1 MVSLLSQELK
11 LFFTSPLFISLEL
24 VPVVV
29 TTALKI
35 VGGISSDL
43 AVPDKLLAIIWLMLI
58 LYSTYFELEMWRK
71 WFLNKGIKIKIYTS
85 GSPQTPF
92 LIHSVAS
99 LVLLEFK
106 TLVFVSPYLL
116 SSSIQVTPLLFFII
130 TTHVNWLLSLS
141 LGNVFS
147 KEVFNKLSDSTAS
160 FLCMSIFNTIVFL
173 AFNQCLPQSFPLFS
187 IVPWPAPSLEN
198 VGLSNLAHPVL
209 LVSSII
215 SIVFYA
221 IAVYVNSN
229 AAKSIRMDGY

>member
-24 VPVVV
+24 APVVV
-29 TTALKI
+29 TTVLKI

-43 AVPDKLLAIIWLMLI
+43 VVPDKLLAIIWLMLV

-71 WFLNKGIKIKIYTS
+71 WFLNKGIKIKIYAS

-92 LIHSVAS
+92 LMHSVAS
-99 LVLLEFK
+99 LVLLELK
-106 TLVFVSPYLL
+106 TLVFVLPYLL
-116 SSSIQVTPLLFFII
+116 LSSIEIPSLPFFI
-130 TTHVNWLLSLS
+130 TATHVNWLLSLS
-141 LGNVFS
+141 IGNVFS

-160 FLCMSIFNTIVFL
+160 FLCVSIFNTIVLL
-173 AFNQCLPQSFPLFS
+173 AFSQCLPQSFPLFS
-187 IVPWPAPSLEN
+187 MVTWPFPSLEN
-198 VGLSNLAHPVL
+198 AGVNNLTEPVF
-209 LVSSII
+209 LVFSIV
-215 SIVFYA
+215 SIVFYT